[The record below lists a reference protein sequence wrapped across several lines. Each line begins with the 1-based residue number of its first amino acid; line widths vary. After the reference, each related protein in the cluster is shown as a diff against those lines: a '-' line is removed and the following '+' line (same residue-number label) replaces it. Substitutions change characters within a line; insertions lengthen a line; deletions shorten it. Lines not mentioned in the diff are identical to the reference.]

1 MMKKNNMG
9 KFFLGALVGAGL
21 GVLFTPKTGEDTRKL
36 LNKKAEELIEKA
48 KEIDPKEVKDGVES
62 RINAIKEEL
71 ADLDKEKA
79 KKIARAKAKDIQDKA
94 SELVEYAIEKG
105 TPALEKAADSLRQ
118 KAIVVTKDILNKLE
132 QEEK

>member
-21 GVLFTPKTGEDTRKL
+21 GVLFTPKTGKDTRKL